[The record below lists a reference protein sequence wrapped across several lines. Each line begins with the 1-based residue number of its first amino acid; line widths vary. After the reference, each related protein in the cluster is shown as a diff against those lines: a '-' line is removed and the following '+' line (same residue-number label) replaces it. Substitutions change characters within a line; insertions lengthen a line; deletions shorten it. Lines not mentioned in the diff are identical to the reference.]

1 MTQPVSKAAML
12 KELILGNSLFI
23 WMLIAIVAIA
33 TLLLFQVASR
43 KKIGFALEKTFAGFY
58 IFISPLLTQVPF
70 NYLHLTNLEDTS
82 GSILT
87 MLPYFFYP
95 WIVLIL
101 FSRFK
106 AFGSKFIDLFTKV
119 LIMNPFF
126 LLYILLPSLSTLWS
140 IVPDVTLRAGLAFS
154 AFTAFGFYLAA
165 QYKWH
170 DLSRFWRLAYT
181 AVGLASFIIRPPGS
195 GAEFVGLT
203 QSKNA
208 LGGVLA
214 LCTAFWYLHYSQGA
228 KTNKERWIS
237 LGMMFFSFYLVRANK
252 SGGAL
257 VATIILIIAV
267 SSLNFLKKLS
277 FQWAF
282 TAIICFLVVSII
294 MTVFVVDNLEEII
307 VGGLGKDLTLTGRT
321 EFWPQL
327 MDAVNQRPWFG
338 YGYEGFFQQDKLGP
352 ATPAYFIYTP
362 VGFQPSNPHNG
373 PIGILLAFGWPGL
386 ILMMISLL
394 LNLAYA
400 VRYLSRSNLE
410 DAGMPICFLVYI
422 IMSNITE
429 GYIVTTKNAWLSYVM
444 LTVRLAIDNASNTSN
459 SSSSNS
465 PRRSVAGT
473 VD

>member
-1 MTQPVSKAAML
+1 MTQPSKARML
-12 KELILGNSLFI
+12 RELILGNSSLT
-23 WMLIAIVAIA
+23 WMLSALIVIA
-33 TLLLFQVASR
+33 TLLLFQLASR
-43 KKIGFALEKTFAGFY
+43 KKIGFVLEKAFAGLY
-58 IFISPLLTQVPF
+58 IFISPFLTQTPF
-70 NYLHLTNLEDTS
+70 NYLHFVNLQDQK
-82 GSILT
+82 GGILK

-95 WIVLIL
+95 WVVLIL
-101 FSRFK
+101 FSRIK
-106 AFGSKFIDLFTKV
+106 AFGSKFIDFFSKV

-126 LLYILLPSLSTLWS
+126 LLYTLLPSLSTLWS

-165 QYKWH
+165 QYKWD
-170 DLSRFWRLAYT
+170 DLSRFWRWGYT
-181 AVGLASFIIRPPGS
+181 ALGLASFIMKPPGA
-195 GAEFVGLT
+195 GDFVGLT
-203 QSKNA
+203 QSKNS

-237 LGMMFFSFYLVRANK
+237 LGMMFFYFYLVRANK
-252 SGGAL
+252 SGAAL
-257 VATIILIIAV
+257 VITIILIIAV

-338 YGYEGFFQQDKLGP
+338 YGYEGFFQQEKLGP

-400 VRYLSRSNLE
+400 VRYLSRSKLE

-422 IMSNITE
+422 ILSNITE
-429 GYIVTTKNAWLSYVM
+429 AYIVTTKNAWLSYVM

-465 PRRSVAGT
+465 PRRSVART

>member
-1 MTQPVSKAAML
+1 MTQPSKARML
-12 KELILGNSLFI
+12 RQLILGNSSLT
-23 WMLIAIVAIA
+23 WMLIAILVIS
-33 TLLLFQVASR
+33 TLLLFQLGSR
-43 KKIGFALEKTFAGFY
+43 KKISLALEKTFAGLY
-58 IFISPLLTQVPF
+58 IFISPSLTQTPF
-70 NYLHLTNLEDTS
+70 NYLHFATLQDPK
-82 GSILT
+82 GGILK

-95 WIVLIL
+95 WVLLIL
-101 FSRFK
+101 FSRIK
-106 AFGSKFIDLFTKV
+106 DFGSKFIDLFSKV

-126 LLYILLPSLSTLWS
+126 LLYTLLPSLSTLWS
-140 IVPDVTLRAGLAFS
+140 LVPDVTLRGGLAFS
-154 AFTAFGFYLAA
+154 VFTAFGFYLAA
-165 QYKWH
+165 QYKWD
-170 DLSRFWRLAYT
+170 DLSRFWRWGYT
-181 AVGLASFIIRPPGS
+181 ALGLASFIMKPPGS
-195 GAEFVGLT
+195 GGFVGLT
-203 QSKNA
+203 LSKNS

-228 KTNKERWIS
+228 KTKTERWIS
-237 LGMMFFSFYLVRANK
+237 LGLMFFCFYLVRANK

-257 VATIILIIAV
+257 VVTILLIITV

-327 MDAVNQRPWFG
+327 IDAVNQRPWLG
-338 YGYEGFFQQDKLGP
+338 YGYEGFFQQAKLGP

-362 VGFQPSNPHNG
+362 NGFQPKNPHNG
-373 PIGILLAFGWPGL
+373 AIGILLAFGWPGL

-400 VRYLSRSNLE
+400 VRYLSRSKLE
-410 DAGMPICFLVYI
+410 DAGMPICFLVSI
-422 IMSNITE
+422 IVTNITE
-429 GYIVTTKNAWLSYVM
+429 GYIVGSGNAWLSYVM
-444 LTVRLAIDNASNTSN
+444 LTVRLAIDNASNTSH
-459 SSSSNS
+459 SSSNS

>member
-23 WMLIAIVAIA
+23 WMLIAILAIA
-33 TLLLFQVASR
+33 TLLLFQLASR

-58 IFISPLLTQVPF
+58 IFISPLLTQTPF
-70 NYLHLTNLEDTS
+70 NYLHLTNLQSTS
-82 GSILT
+82 GSILS

-95 WIVLIL
+95 WVVLIL

-106 AFGSKFIDLFTKV
+106 AFGSKFIDFFATV
-119 LIMNPFF
+119 LRMNPFF
-126 LLYILLPSLSTLWS
+126 LLYALLPSLSTLWS
-140 IVPDVTLRAGLAFS
+140 LVPEVTLRSGLAFS
-154 AFTAFGFYLAA
+154 IFTAFGFYLAA
-165 QYKWH
+165 QYKWD
-170 DLSRFWRLAYT
+170 DLSRFWRWAYT
-181 AVGLASFIIRPPGS
+181 ALGLASFIMKPPGA
-195 GAEFVGLT
+195 GEFVGLT
-203 QSKNA
+203 LSKNS
-208 LGGVLA
+208 LGGILA

-228 KTNKERWIS
+228 KTNTERWIS
-237 LGMMFFSFYLVRANK
+237 LGLMFFSFYLVRANK

-267 SSLNFLKKLS
+267 SSLNLLKKLS

-327 MDAVNQRPWFG
+327 IDAVNQRPWFG
-338 YGYEGFFQQDKLGP
+338 YGYEGFFQQDKLG
-352 ATPAYFIYTP
+352 AGTPAYFIYTP
-362 VGFQPSNPHNG
+362 NGFQPQNPHNG
-373 PIGILLAFGWPGL
+373 AIGILLAFGWPGL

-400 VRYLSRSNLE
+400 VRYLSRSKLE
-410 DAGMPICFLVYI
+410 HAGMPICFLVYI

-473 VD
+473 LD

>member
-43 KKIGFALEKTFAGFY
+43 KKIGVALEKAFAGFY
-58 IFISPLLTQVPF
+58 IFISPSLTQTPF
-70 NYLHLTNLEDTS
+70 NYLHLTTLESTS
-82 GSILT
+82 GSILS

-101 FSRFK
+101 FSRIK
-106 AFGSKFIDLFTKV
+106 AFGSKFIDSFAKV
-119 LIMNPFF
+119 LSGNPFF
-126 LLYILLPSLSTLWS
+126 LLYILLPLLSTLWS
-140 IVPDVTLRAGLAFS
+140 IVPEVTLRAGLAFL

-170 DLSRFWRLAYT
+170 DISRFWRWAYT
-181 AVGLASFIIRPPGS
+181 ALGLASFIMKPPGA
-195 GAEFVGLT
+195 GEFVGLT
-203 QSKNA
+203 LSKNT

-228 KTNKERWIS
+228 KTNRERWIS
-237 LGMMFFSFYLVRANK
+237 LGLMFFSFYLVRANK

-282 TAIICFLVVSII
+282 TAIICFLVISII

-327 MDAVNQRPWFG
+327 IDAVNQRPWFG
-338 YGYEGFFQQDKLGP
+338 YGYEAFFQQATLGP

-362 VGFQPSNPHNG
+362 NGFQPHNPHNG
-373 PIGILLAFGWPGL
+373 AIGILLAFGWPGL

-400 VRYLSRSNLE
+400 VRYLSRSKLE
-410 DAGMPICFLVYI
+410 DAGMPICFMVYI
-422 IMSNITE
+422 ILSNITE

>member
-12 KELILGNSLFI
+12 KELILGNSSFI
-23 WMLIAIVAIA
+23 WMLIAIIAIV
-33 TLLLFQVASR
+33 TLLLFQLTSR
-43 KKIGFALEKTFAGFY
+43 KKIGLALEKAFAFFY
-58 IFISPLLTQVPF
+58 IFLSPRITQTPF
-70 NYLHLTNLEDTS
+70 NYLHLTNLQDTS
-82 GSILT
+82 GSILS

-95 WIVLIL
+95 WVVLIL

-106 AFGSKFIDLFTKV
+106 AFGSKFIDFFAKV
-119 LIMNPFF
+119 LSMNPFF

-140 IVPDVTLRAGLAFS
+140 IVPDITLRAGLAFS
-154 AFTAFGFYLAA
+154 IFTAFGFYLAA

-170 DLSRFWRLAYT
+170 DLSRFWRWAYT
-181 AVGLASFIIRPPGS
+181 AVGLASFIMRPPGAGDFS
-195 GAEFVGLT
+195 GLT
-203 QSKNA
+203 LSKNS
-208 LGGVLA
+208 LGGILA

-228 KTNKERWIS
+228 KSQKERWIS
-237 LGMMFFSFYLVRANK
+237 LGLTFFCFYLVRANK

-294 MTVFVVDNLEEII
+294 MTVFIVDNLEEIV

-327 MDAVNQRPWFG
+327 IDAVNQRPWFG
-338 YGYEGFFQQDKLGP
+338 YGFEGFFQQDKLGP
-352 ATPAYFIYTP
+352 ATPAYFIYTAS
-362 VGFQPSNPHNG
+362 GFQPKNPHNG
-373 PIGILLAFGWPGL
+373 AIGILLAFGWPGL

-400 VRYLSRSNLE
+400 VRYLSRSKLE

-429 GYIVTTKNAWLSYVM
+429 GYILGTGNAWLSYVM

>member
-1 MTQPVSKAAML
+1 MTQPSKARML
-12 KELILGNSLFI
+12 RQLILGNSSLT
-23 WMLIAIVAIA
+23 WMLIAILVIS
-33 TLLLFQVASR
+33 TLLLFQLASR
-43 KKIGFALEKTFAGFY
+43 KKISLALEKTFAGLY
-58 IFISPLLTQVPF
+58 IFISPSLTQTPF
-70 NYLHLTNLEDTS
+70 NYLHFATLQDPK
-82 GSILT
+82 GGILK

-95 WIVLIL
+95 WVLLIL
-101 FSRFK
+101 FSRIK
-106 AFGSKFIDLFTKV
+106 DFGSKFIDLFSKV

-126 LLYILLPSLSTLWS
+126 LLYTLLPSLSTLWS
-140 IVPDVTLRAGLAFS
+140 LVPDVTLRGGLAFS
-154 AFTAFGFYLAA
+154 VFTAFGFYLAA
-165 QYKWH
+165 QYKWD
-170 DLSRFWRLAYT
+170 DLSRFWRWGYT
-181 AVGLASFIIRPPGS
+181 ALGLASFIMKPPGS
-195 GAEFVGLT
+195 GGFVGLT
-203 QSKNA
+203 LSKNS

-228 KTNKERWIS
+228 KTKTERWIS
-237 LGMMFFSFYLVRANK
+237 LGLMFFCFYLVRANK

-257 VATIILIIAV
+257 VVTILLIITV

-327 MDAVNQRPWFG
+327 IDAVNQRPWLG
-338 YGYEGFFQQDKLGP
+338 YGYEGFFQQAKLGP

-362 VGFQPSNPHNG
+362 NGFQPKNPHNG
-373 PIGILLAFGWPGL
+373 AIGILLAFGWPGL

-400 VRYLSRSNLE
+400 VRYLSRSKLE
-410 DAGMPICFLVYI
+410 DAGMPICFLVSI
-422 IMSNITE
+422 IVTNITE
-429 GYIVTTKNAWLSYVM
+429 GYIVGSGNAWLSYVM
-444 LTVRLAIDNASNTSN
+444 LTVRLAIDNASNTSH
-459 SSSSNS
+459 SSSNS

>member
-1 MTQPVSKAAML
+1 MTEPVSKGRIL
-12 KELILGNSLFI
+12 KELILSNSLFI
-23 WMLIAIVAIA
+23 WMLIAIFAIA
-33 TLLLFQVASR
+33 TLLLFQLASR

-58 IFISPLLTQVPF
+58 IFLSPFITQTPF
-70 NYLHLTNLEDTS
+70 NYLHFTNLQQIN
-82 GSILT
+82 GNILN

-95 WIVLIL
+95 WIVLTL

-106 AFGSKFIDLFTKV
+106 AFGSKFIDFFIKV
-119 LIMNPFF
+119 LIVNPFF
-126 LLYILLPSLSTLWS
+126 ILYTLLPSLSTLWS
-140 IVPDVTLRAGLAFS
+140 LVPDVTLRAGLAFS
-154 AFTAFGFYLAA
+154 AFTAFGFYIAA
-165 QYKWH
+165 QYKWD
-170 DLSRFWRLAYT
+170 DLSRFWRWAYT
-181 AVGLASFIIRPPGS
+181 AVGLASFIMRPPGS
-195 GAEFVGLT
+195 GGEFVGLT

-228 KTNKERWIS
+228 KTQKERWIS

-267 SSLNFLKKLS
+267 SSLNLLKKLS

-327 MDAVNQRPWFG
+327 IDAVNQRPWFG

-352 ATPAYFIYTP
+352 ATPAYFIYTT
-362 VGFQPSNPHNG
+362 VGFQPINPHNG
-373 PIGILLAFGWPGL
+373 AIGILLAFGWPGL

-400 VRYLSRSNLE
+400 VRYLSRSKLE

-429 GYIVTTKNAWLSYVM
+429 AYIVTTGNAWLSYVM

-459 SSSSNS
+459 SSSNS

>member
-23 WMLIAIVAIA
+23 WMLIAIVALA

-43 KKIGFALEKTFAGFY
+43 KKIGLVLEKTFAGFY
-58 IFISPLLTQVPF
+58 IFLSPYITQTPF
-70 NYLHLTNLEDTS
+70 NYLHLTNLQDTS
-82 GSILT
+82 GSILS

-95 WIVLIL
+95 WVVLIL

-106 AFGSKFIDLFTKV
+106 AFGSKFLDFFAKV
-119 LIMNPFF
+119 LRMNPFF

-140 IVPDVTLRAGLAFS
+140 MVPDVTLRAGLAFS
-154 AFTAFGFYLAA
+154 GFTAFGFYLAA
-165 QYKWH
+165 QYKWD
-170 DLSRFWRLAYT
+170 DLSRFWRWAYT
-181 AVGLASFIIRPPGS
+181 VVGLASFIMKPPGA
-195 GAEFVGLT
+195 GDFVGLT
-203 QSKNA
+203 QSKNS

-228 KTNKERWIS
+228 KTPKERWIS
-237 LGMMFFSFYLVRANK
+237 LGLMFFYFYLVRANK

-257 VATIILIIAV
+257 VVTIILIIAV

-327 MDAVNQRPWFG
+327 IDAVNQRPWFG

-362 VGFQPSNPHNG
+362 VGFQPKNPHNG
-373 PIGILLAFGWPGL
+373 AIGILLAFGWPGL

-400 VRYLSRSNLE
+400 VRYLSRSMLE
-410 DAGMPICFLVYI
+410 DAGMPICFLVSI
-422 IMSNITE
+422 IMTNITE
-429 GYIVTTKNAWLSYVM
+429 GYILGTGNAWLSYVM

-459 SSSSNS
+459 SSNSNS
-465 PRRSVAGT
+465 PRRSVART

>member
-1 MTQPVSKAAML
+1 
-12 KELILGNSLFI
+12 
-23 WMLIAIVAIA
+23 
-33 TLLLFQVASR
+33 
-43 KKIGFALEKTFAGFY
+43 
-58 IFISPLLTQVPF
+58 
-70 NYLHLTNLEDTS
+70 
-82 GSILT
+82 
-87 MLPYFFYP
+87 
-95 WIVLIL
+95 
-101 FSRFK
+101 
-106 AFGSKFIDLFTKV
+106 
-119 LIMNPFF
+119 
-126 LLYILLPSLSTLWS
+126 
-140 IVPDVTLRAGLAFS
+140 
-154 AFTAFGFYLAA
+154 
-165 QYKWH
+165 
-170 DLSRFWRLAYT
+170 
-181 AVGLASFIIRPPGS
+181 
-195 GAEFVGLT
+195 
-203 QSKNA
+203 
-208 LGGVLA
+208 
-214 LCTAFWYLHYSQGA
+214 LHYSQGA
-228 KTNKERWIS
+228 KTNTERWIS
-237 LGMMFFSFYLVRANK
+237 LGLMFFSFYLVRANK

-327 MDAVNQRPWFG
+327 IDAVNQRPWFG

-362 VGFQPSNPHNG
+362 NGFQPKNPHNG
-373 PIGILLAFGWPGL
+373 AIGILLAFGWPGL

-400 VRYLSRSNLE
+400 VRYLSRSKLE

-429 GYIVTTKNAWLSYVM
+429 SYILGTGNAWLSYVM

-465 PRRSVAGT
+465 PRPSVART

>member
-1 MTQPVSKAAML
+1 ML
-12 KELILGNSLFI
+12 RQLILGNSSLT
-23 WMLIAIVAIA
+23 WMLIAILVIS
-33 TLLLFQVASR
+33 TLLLFQLASR
-43 KKIGFALEKTFAGFY
+43 KKISLALEKTFAGLY
-58 IFISPLLTQVPF
+58 IFISPSLTQTPF
-70 NYLHLTNLEDTS
+70 NYLHFATLQDPK
-82 GSILT
+82 GGILK

-95 WIVLIL
+95 WVLLIL
-101 FSRFK
+101 FSRIK
-106 AFGSKFIDLFTKV
+106 DFGSKFIDLFSKV

-126 LLYILLPSLSTLWS
+126 LLYTLLPSLSTLWS
-140 IVPDVTLRAGLAFS
+140 LVPDVTLRGGLAFS
-154 AFTAFGFYLAA
+154 VFTAFGFYLAA
-165 QYKWH
+165 QYKWD
-170 DLSRFWRLAYT
+170 DLSRFWRWGYT
-181 AVGLASFIIRPPGS
+181 ALGLASFIMKPPGS
-195 GAEFVGLT
+195 GGFVGLT
-203 QSKNA
+203 LSKNS

-228 KTNKERWIS
+228 KTKTERWIS
-237 LGMMFFSFYLVRANK
+237 LGLMFFCFYLVRANK

-257 VATIILIIAV
+257 VVTILLIITV

-327 MDAVNQRPWFG
+327 IDAVNQRPWFG

-362 VGFQPSNPHNG
+362 NGFQPKNPHNG
-373 PIGILLAFGWPGL
+373 AIGILLAFGWPGL

-400 VRYLSRSNLE
+400 VRYLSRSKLE

-429 GYIVTTKNAWLSYVM
+429 SYILGTGNAWLSYVM

-465 PRRSVAGT
+465 PRPSVART

>member
-1 MTQPVSKAAML
+1 MTQPSKARML
-12 KELILGNSLFI
+12 RQLILGNSSLT
-23 WMLIAIVAIA
+23 WMLIAILVIS
-33 TLLLFQVASR
+33 TLLLFQLASR
-43 KKIGFALEKTFAGFY
+43 KKISLALEKTFAGLY
-58 IFISPLLTQVPF
+58 IFISPSLTQTPF
-70 NYLHLTNLEDTS
+70 NYLHFATLQDPK
-82 GSILT
+82 GGILK

-95 WIVLIL
+95 WVLLIL
-101 FSRFK
+101 FSRIK
-106 AFGSKFIDLFTKV
+106 DFGSKFIDLFSKV

-126 LLYILLPSLSTLWS
+126 LLYTLLPSLSTLWS
-140 IVPDVTLRAGLAFS
+140 LVPDVTLRGGLAFS
-154 AFTAFGFYLAA
+154 VFTAFGFYLAA
-165 QYKWH
+165 QYKWD
-170 DLSRFWRLAYT
+170 DLSRFWRWGYT
-181 AVGLASFIIRPPGS
+181 ALGLASFIMKPPGA
-195 GAEFVGLT
+195 GGFVGLT
-203 QSKNA
+203 QSKNS

-228 KTNKERWIS
+228 KTKTERWIS
-237 LGMMFFSFYLVRANK
+237 LGLMFFCFYLVRANK

-257 VATIILIIAV
+257 VVTILLIITV

-338 YGYEGFFQQDKLGP
+338 YGYEAFFQIDKLGP

-362 VGFQPSNPHNG
+362 VGFQPQNPHNG

-400 VRYLSRSNLE
+400 VRYLSRSKLE
-410 DAGMPICFLVYI
+410 DAGMPICFMVYI

-429 GYIVTTKNAWLSYVM
+429 GYILTAKNTWLSYVM

-465 PRRSVAGT
+465 PRRSVART

>member
-1 MTQPVSKAAML
+1 MTQPVSKAAMM

-33 TLLLFQVASR
+33 TLLLFQFASR
-43 KKIGFALEKTFAGFY
+43 KKIGLALEKAFAGLY
-58 IFISPLLTQVPF
+58 IFISPSLTQTPF
-70 NYLHLTNLEDTS
+70 NYLHFTNLQATE
-82 GSILT
+82 GSILN

-95 WIVLIL
+95 WVVLIL
-101 FSRFK
+101 FSRLK
-106 AFGSKFIDLFTKV
+106 AFGSNFIYFFAKV
-119 LIMNPFF
+119 LRMNPFF

-140 IVPDVTLRAGLAFS
+140 LVPDITLRAGLAFS
-154 AFTAFGFYLAA
+154 AFTAFGFYIAA
-165 QYKWH
+165 RYKWH
-170 DLSRFWRLAYT
+170 DLSRLWRWSYT
-181 AVGLASFIIRPPGS
+181 ALGLASFIMKPPGA
-195 GAEFVGLT
+195 GEFAGLT
-203 QSKNA
+203 LSKNA
-208 LGGVLA
+208 LGGILA
-214 LCTAFWYLHYSQGA
+214 LCTAFWYLHYSQGT
-228 KTNKERWIS
+228 KTTTERWIS

-257 VATIILIIAV
+257 VATILLIIAV

-338 YGYEGFFQQDKLGP
+338 YGYEGFFQQDKLG
-352 ATPAYFIYTP
+352 ADTPAYFIYTP
-362 VGFQPSNPHNG
+362 NGFQPKNPHNG
-373 PIGILLAFGWPGL
+373 AIGILLAFGWPGL

-400 VRYLSRSNLE
+400 VRYLSRGNLE
-410 DAGMPICFLVYI
+410 DAGIPICFLVYI

-429 GYIVTTKNAWLSYVM
+429 GYIVIAKNAWLSYVM

-465 PRRSVAGT
+465 PRRSVART

>member
-1 MTQPVSKAAML
+1 MTKPVSKGRIL
-12 KELILGNSLFI
+12 KELILGNSSLT
-23 WMLIAIVAIA
+23 WMLIAILVMA

-43 KKIGFALEKTFAGFY
+43 KKIGVALEKTFAGLY
-58 IFISPLLTQVPF
+58 IFISPFLTQTPF
-70 NYLHLTNLEDTS
+70 NYLHFINLQDPQ
-82 GSILT
+82 GGILK

-95 WIVLIL
+95 WVVLIL
-101 FSRFK
+101 FSRIK
-106 AFGSKFIDLFTKV
+106 AFGSKFIDFFAKV

-126 LLYILLPSLSTLWS
+126 LLYTLLPSLSTLWS
-140 IVPDVTLRAGLAFS
+140 LVPEETLRSGLAFS
-154 AFTAFGFYLAA
+154 GFTAFGFYLAA
-165 QYKWH
+165 QYKWD
-170 DLSRFWRLAYT
+170 DLSRFWRWGYT
-181 AVGLASFIIRPPGS
+181 ALGLASFIMKPPGA
-195 GAEFVGLT
+195 GDFVGLT
-203 QSKNA
+203 QSKNS

-237 LGMMFFSFYLVRANK
+237 LGLMFFSFYLVRANK

-257 VATIILIIAV
+257 VVTIILIIAV

-327 MDAVNQRPWFG
+327 IDAVNQRPWFG
-338 YGYEGFFQQDKLGP
+338 YGYYGFFQQDKLGP
-352 ATPAYFIYTP
+352 ATPAYFIYTSN
-362 VGFQPSNPHNG
+362 GFQPKNPHNG
-373 PIGILLAFGWPGL
+373 AIGILLAFGWPGL

-400 VRYLSRSNLE
+400 VRYLSRSTLE
-410 DAGMPICFLVYI
+410 EAGMPICFLVSI

-429 GYIVTTKNAWLSYVM
+429 GYIVTTGNAWLSYVM
-444 LTVRLAIDNASNTSN
+444 LTVRLAIDNTSNTSN
-459 SSSSNS
+459 SSSNP
-465 PRRSVAGT
+465 PRRSVART

>member
-23 WMLIAIVAIA
+23 WMLIAIFAIA
-33 TLLLFQVASR
+33 TLLLFQLASR
-43 KKIGFALEKTFAGFY
+43 KKIGVALEKTFAGFY
-58 IFISPLLTQVPF
+58 IFLSPSLTQTPF
-70 NYLHLTNLEDTS
+70 NYLHLTNLQSTS
-82 GSILT
+82 GSSLS

-106 AFGSKFIDLFTKV
+106 AFGSQFIYFFAKV
-119 LIMNPFF
+119 LSMNPFF

-154 AFTAFGFYLAA
+154 VFTAFGCYLAA

-170 DLSRFWRLAYT
+170 DLSRFWRWAYT
-181 AVGLASFIIRPPGS
+181 ALGLGSFIMRPPGA
-195 GAEFVGLT
+195 GEFVGLT
-203 QSKNA
+203 LSKNA

-228 KTNKERWIS
+228 KTNTERWIS

-327 MDAVNQRPWFG
+327 IDAVNQRPWCG

-352 ATPAYFIYTP
+352 GTPAYFIYTP
-362 VGFQPSNPHNG
+362 NGFQPKNPHNG
-373 PIGILLAFGWPGL
+373 AIGILLAFGWPGL

-400 VRYLSRSNLE
+400 VRYLTRSKLE

-429 GYIVTTKNAWLSYVM
+429 GYLLVTANAWLSYVM

-465 PRRSVAGT
+465 PKRSVAGT

>member
-1 MTQPVSKAAML
+1 MTQPSKARML
-12 KELILGNSLFI
+12 RQLILGNSSLT
-23 WMLIAIVAIA
+23 WMLIAILVIS
-33 TLLLFQVASR
+33 TLLLFQLASR
-43 KKIGFALEKTFAGFY
+43 KKISLALEKTFAGLY
-58 IFISPLLTQVPF
+58 IFISPSLTQTPF
-70 NYLHLTNLEDTS
+70 NYLHFATLQDPK
-82 GSILT
+82 GGILK

-95 WIVLIL
+95 WVLLIL
-101 FSRFK
+101 FSRIK
-106 AFGSKFIDLFTKV
+106 DFGSKFIDLFSKV

-126 LLYILLPSLSTLWS
+126 LLYTLLPSLSTLWS
-140 IVPDVTLRAGLAFS
+140 LVPDVTLRGGLAFS
-154 AFTAFGFYLAA
+154 VFTAFGFYLAA
-165 QYKWH
+165 QYKWD
-170 DLSRFWRLAYT
+170 DLSRFWRWGYT
-181 AVGLASFIIRPPGS
+181 ALGLASFIMKPPGS
-195 GAEFVGLT
+195 GGFVGLT
-203 QSKNA
+203 LSKNS

-228 KTNKERWIS
+228 KTKTERWIS
-237 LGMMFFSFYLVRANK
+237 LGLMFFCFYLVRANK

-257 VATIILIIAV
+257 VVTILLIITV

-327 MDAVNQRPWFG
+327 IDAVNQRPWLG
-338 YGYEGFFQQDKLGP
+338 YGYEGFFQQAKLGP

-362 VGFQPSNPHNG
+362 NGFQPKNPHNG
-373 PIGILLAFGWPGL
+373 AIGILLAFGWPGL

-400 VRYLSRSNLE
+400 VRYLSRSKLE
-410 DAGMPICFLVYI
+410 DAGMPICFLVSI
-422 IMSNITE
+422 IMTNITE
-429 GYIVTTKNAWLSYVM
+429 GYLLVTGNAWLSYVM
-444 LTVRLAIDNASNTSN
+444 LTVRLAIDNASNTSH
-459 SSSSNS
+459 SSSNS

>member
-33 TLLLFQVASR
+33 TLLLFQLASS
-43 KKIGFALEKTFAGFY
+43 KKIGLALEKTFAYFY
-58 IFISPLLTQVPF
+58 IFISPSLTQPPF
-70 NYLHLTNLEDTS
+70 NYLHLTNLQDTS
-82 GSILT
+82 GSILS

-95 WIVLIL
+95 WTVLIL
-101 FSRFK
+101 FSRIK
-106 AFGSKFIDLFTKV
+106 AFGTNFIDFFAQV
-119 LIMNPFF
+119 LRMNPFF

-170 DLSRFWRLAYT
+170 DLSRFWRWGYT
-181 AVGLASFIIRPPGS
+181 ALGLASFIMKPPGA
-195 GAEFVGLT
+195 GDFVGLT
-203 QSKNA
+203 QAKNS
-208 LGGVLA
+208 LGGILA
-214 LCTAFWYLHYSQGA
+214 LCTAFWYLHYFQGA
-228 KTNKERWIS
+228 KTPKERWIS

-252 SGGAL
+252 SGAAL
-257 VATIILIIAV
+257 VITIILIIAV
-267 SSLNFLKKLS
+267 SSLNFLKKLT

-294 MTVFVVDNLEEII
+294 MTVFVVDNLEDIV

-327 MDAVNQRPWFG
+327 IAAANQRPWFG

-352 ATPAYFIYTP
+352 ATPAYFIYTTN
-362 VGFQPSNPHNG
+362 GFQPKNPHNG
-373 PIGILLAFGWPGL
+373 AIGILLAFGWPGL

-400 VRYLSRSNLE
+400 VRYLSRSKLE
-410 DAGMPICFLVYI
+410 DAGIPICFLVSI

-429 GYIVTTKNAWLSYVM
+429 AQILGIGNAWLSYVM

-459 SSSSNS
+459 TSSSN
-465 PRRSVAGT
+465 PQRPSVART

>member
-23 WMLIAIVAIA
+23 WMLIAIIAIA
-33 TLLLFQVASR
+33 TLLLFQLASR
-43 KKIGFALEKTFAGFY
+43 KKIGWALEKTFAYFY
-58 IFISPLLTQVPF
+58 IFISPYLSQPPF
-70 NYLHLTNLEDTS
+70 NYLHFINLKST
-82 GSILT
+82 GGGILT
-87 MLPYFFYP
+87 MLPYVFYP
-95 WIVLIL
+95 WILLIL
-101 FSRFK
+101 FSRIK
-106 AFGSKFIDLFTKV
+106 AFGSKFIDFFAKV

-126 LLYILLPSLSTLWS
+126 LFYTLLPSLSTLWS
-140 IVPDVTLRAGLAFS
+140 VVPEETLRSGLAFS
-154 AFTAFGFYLAA
+154 GFTAFGFYLAA
-165 QYKWH
+165 QYKW
-170 DLSRFWRLAYT
+170 DELSRFWRWAYT
-181 AVGLASFIIRPPGS
+181 AVGLASFIMEPPGA
-195 GAEFVGLT
+195 GDFAGLT
-203 QSKNA
+203 QSKNS

-228 KTNKERWIS
+228 KTQKERWIS

-257 VATIILIIAV
+257 VITIILIIAV

-294 MTVFVVDNLEEII
+294 MTVFIVDNLEDIV

-327 MDAVNQRPWFG
+327 IDAANQRPWFG

-352 ATPAYFIYTP
+352 ATPAYFIYTAS
-362 VGFQPSNPHNG
+362 GFQPKNPHNG
-373 PIGILLAFGWPGL
+373 AIGILLAFGWPGL

-400 VRYLSRSNLE
+400 VRYLSRSTLE
-410 DAGMPICFLVYI
+410 EAGMPICFLVAI

-429 GYIVTTKNAWLSYVM
+429 GYILVTGNAWLSYVM

-459 SSSSNS
+459 TSSSNS
-465 PRRSVAGT
+465 PRRSVARS